1 MKGNALCCNSSLL
14 DITYGVLAVVLIC
27 SLHTVGTNHCINAA
41 CCSVG
46 KVNKKLRERRQNS
59 ASVIVF
65 RLMLY
70 TRLASPVAVCIA
82 IRGRYTQLAWLAN
95 PNPNPTNFSYG

>member
-1 MKGNALCCNSSLL
+1 MLLRQKRNNKQTSTDKQTVTRRKGK
-14 DITYGVLAVVLIC
+14 G
-27 SLHTVGTNHCINAA
+27 
-41 CCSVG
+41 
-46 KVNKKLRERRQNS
+46 NKKLRDRGENS

-70 TRLASPVAVCIA
+70 TRLASSVAVCIA

-95 PNPNPTNFSYG
+95 PNPNPTNSSYG